1 MQNLKILNSKEKKN
15 ILKVLNEQFDYK
27 ETLSRKSA
35 GAPKGKLLSEPDYV
49 FLRNA
54 KDRIYI
60 IHRDMEK
67 MDLEKL
73 RIDSI
78 GIYFAT
84 IMPEGI
90 RLSIEGSQIVGKT
103 AKKNILELNEEQFE
117 NWLKGIDFELETDM
131 KDFVLIKYKD
141 DFLGCGKIKEGRLLN
156 YVPKA
161 RRLSVVNN

>member
-15 ILKVLNEQFDYK
+15 ILKVLKEQFNYK
-27 ETLSRKSA
+27 EK
-35 GAPKGKLLSEPDYV
+35 PDYV
-49 FLRNA
+49 FLQNSN
-54 KDRIYI
+54 DRIYV

-67 MDLEKL
+67 MDLKKL

-84 IMPEGI
+84 LMPEGI

-103 AKKNILELNEEQFE
+103 AKKNILELNKEQFE
-117 NWLKGIDFELETDM
+117 NWLKGADFDIET
-131 KDFVLIKYKD
+131 KLKNFVLVKYKG
-141 DFLGCGKIKEGRLLN
+141 DFLGCGKVKDGKLLN

-161 RRLSVVNN
+161 RRLSVVNI